1 METQYMEQ
9 RITDTLRENYMPYAM
24 TVIISRAIPE
34 TDGFKPSHRKLLYTM
49 YKMGLLKGSL
59 TKSANVVGQTMKL
72 NPHGDQAIYDTLVR
86 LSRGHEALLYPFI
99 ESKGN
104 FGKHY
109 SRDMAYAASR
119 YTECKLDPFC
129 AELFADMDK
138 DTVDF
143 VDSYDGQ
150 MQEPTLFPTT
160 FPNVLVNANMGIAVG
175 MASNICSFNLAEV
188 CRTTAALIEN
198 PDHDIMTT
206 LLAPDFSTGG
216 QIILSHEQMRNIY
229 NTGRGSFRIRA
240 KYTYDKKQ
248 NVIEITEIPYTTSV
262 EIIVDKVAEL
272 YKLGKLKE
280 ISDIKDLTDK
290 NGLKIQIELRRGTDP
305 DQLMT
310 KLYKLTPLE
319 DSFGCNF
326 NILIAGMPRVMGVRE
341 ILEEWTAY
349 RTECVK
355 RRLYFDMNVKKE
367 RLHLLEGMKK
377 ILLDIDEVIRIIR
390 QTEAETEVIPNLMI
404 EFGIDKVQA
413 EFIAEIKLRH
423 LNREYILNKL
433 QEVETLQKEI
443 AEIEGLLESK
453 VKFRRMMIKDLNR
466 IADKYGRP
474 RRSTILF
481 EDEIEQ
487 YVENQEIEDYPV
499 TLFFSKE
506 GYFKKITPLS
516 LRMGGEQK
524 FKEGDSLARSVEAS
538 NKAELIVFTDKCQA
552 YKAHVYDFNDSKAS
566 VLGDYLPGALKMDP
580 DEKVLYTA
588 VTYDYSEKL
597 IIFYEGGRAIKTDL
611 ASFATKNNR
620 KKLLKAYCDKL
631 TPIAFFTTKTD
642 AEYLVVTDA
651 GRALV
656 VSSALMPYKQLR
668 SSQGT
673 NVITLGKKQAVL
685 AVEEYEKGRLNKEH
699 LYRSKSLP
707 AAPKLLGENDTSQQL
722 KLE

>member
-1 METQYMEQ
+1 
-9 RITDTLRENYMPYAM
+9 
-24 TVIISRAIPE
+24 
-34 TDGFKPSHRKLLYTM
+34 
-49 YKMGLLKGSL
+49 MGI
-59 TKSANVVGQTMKL
+59 VVGM
-72 NPHGDQAIYDTLVR
+72 V
-86 LSRGHEALLYPFI
+86 
-99 ESKGN
+99 
-104 FGKHY
+104 
-109 SRDMAYAASR
+109 
-119 YTECKLDPFC
+119 
-129 AELFADMDK
+129 
-138 DTVDF
+138 
-143 VDSYDGQ
+143 
-150 MQEPTLFPTT
+150 
-160 FPNVLVNANMGIAVG
+160 
-175 MASNICSFNLAEV
+175 SNICSFNLAEV

-272 YKLGKLKE
+272 YKAGKLKE

-355 RRLYFDMNVKKE
+355 RRLYFDMNVKKD
-367 RLHLLEGMKK
+367 RLHLLEAMKK

-390 QTEAETEVIPNLMI
+390 QTEAENEVVPNLMI

-453 VKFRRMMIKDLNR
+453 AKFRRMMIKDLNR

-474 RRSTILF
+474 RRSSILF
-481 EDEIEQ
+481 EDEVVQ

-566 VLGDYLPGALKMDP
+566 VLGDYLPGVLKMDP
-580 DEKVLYTA
+580 DERVLYTA

-611 ASFATKNNR
+611 TSFATKNNR
-620 KKLLKAYCDKL
+620 KKLLKAYCEKL

-642 AEYLVVTDA
+642 AEYMIVTDA